1 MNLLLTNDDGIDA
14 PGLAALRSVA
24 KRLNQGRVV
33 VVAPAGPMSECSHC
47 VSTREPIRVERRG
60 ETEFAVHGSPADCVR
75 VALTTDVLG
84 GFRPDWVLSGINA
97 GGNLGVD
104 IYYSGTVAAAR
115 EAAMFGVPAI
125 AISHYLRRGLA
136 VDWDTAGVRAERE
149 VRKLTCEQ
157 IGAQEFWNINLPH
170 LDPDATEPKAI
181 RCEPGRRPLPVR
193 FASEDKGRLR
203 YDGVY
208 SERECEPDSDVA
220 ECFGGR
226 IAISK
231 LSV

>member
-24 KRLNQGRVV
+24 KRLTQGRFV

-60 ETEFAVHGSPADCVR
+60 ESEFAVHGSPADCVR
-75 VALTTDVLG
+75 VALTTDVCG
-84 GFRPDWVLSGINA
+84 DFRPDWVLSGINA

-115 EAAMFGVPAI
+115 EAAMFGIPAI
-125 AISHYLRRGLA
+125 AISHYLRRGLE
-136 VDWDTAGVRAERE
+136 VDWEVAGARAERE
-149 VRKLTCEQ
+149 LGKLLAQ
-157 IGAQEFWNINLPH
+157 PVGPQEFWNVNLPH
-170 LDPDATEPKAI
+170 LDPGSPEPEVV
-181 RCEPGRRPLPVR
+181 RCDPSRRPLPVR
-193 FASEDKGRLR
+193 FKEVEERFC

-208 SERECEPDSDVA
+208 SEREREPGSDVA
-220 ECFGGR
+220 ECFDGR